1 MPDYQAIYD
10 DIISRQEN
18 YNRAEHSPGYRACVQ
33 ATPQLS
39 VLGGRALDVGCG
51 VGFALEYLAGQ
62 PLWFDVWGVD
72 ASAVAVER
80 AQERLEQSHGLPA
93 DRVQRIE
100 HQSLP
105 FAANAFDLVTC
116 FDMLE
121 HLDEPDIDAALS
133 EMFRV
138 LVPGGTFLSSV
149 SCRPAGSR
157 DIHGD
162 NLHRTIRGVD
172 WWLARAQ
179 PDRAVYDTAQSQL
192 TLWKRLG
199 TRG

>member
-1 MPDYQAIYD
+1 MPDYGAIYD

-33 ATPQLS
+33 ATAQLS
-39 VLGGRALDVGCG
+39 ALGGRALDVGCG

-62 PLWFDVWGVD
+62 PFHFDVWGVD
-72 ASAVAVER
+72 ASAVAVQR
-80 AQERLEQSHGLPA
+80 AQDRLKVLPA

-100 HQSLP
+100 QQVLP
-105 FAANAFDLVTC
+105 FANRFFDLVTC

-121 HLDEPDIDAALS
+121 HLDEQDIDDQLS

-138 LVPGGTFLSSV
+138 LVPGGTFLASV
-149 SCRPAGSR
+149 SCRPAGSQ

-172 WWLARAQ
+172 WWIARTH
-179 PDRAVYDTAQSQL
+179 PDRAIYDTAQSQL
-192 TLWKRLG
+192 TLWKRLE